1 MASLLFLASS
11 FIFFFFF
18 SFSSALPRQ
27 TIFEAADIL
36 YYSGFDSMSLTLEI
50 AESLLEHSPS
60 TTIFAPSD
68 SAFKKSGQPSLDLL
82 LFHFVMLPLPQQSL
96 RRLPAGT
103 KLPTMLTGQSLTVT
117 TSSSD
122 RVTSVNNIKII
133 GSPIY
138 DNGVLFV
145 YGIDRFLDPSFQ
157 YTGPNKKPSSNSNS
171 SFEQALETLKTTG
184 YSETGMNLIGDFE
197 DHHWLF
203 RRDVVPYKFIWNDVV
218 QNNVV
223 QDNASVVVDVFS
235 DEDQNLF
242 DPGEL

>member
-1 MASLLFLASS
+1 
-11 FIFFFFF
+11 
-18 SFSSALPRQ
+18 
-27 TIFEAADIL
+27 
-36 YYSGFDSMSLTLEI
+36 MSLTLEI

-60 TTIFAPSD
+60 ATIFAPSD

-82 LFHFVMLPLPQQSL
+82 RFHFVMLPLPQQSL

-157 YTGPNKKPSSNSNS
+157 YTGPNQKPNSNSNS
-171 SFEQALETLKTTG
+171 SFLSMQLYGDIYQNGITVFTPADEMV
-184 YSETGMNLIGDFE
+184 MNLIGDFE

-218 QNNVV
+218 QNNAV
-223 QDNASVVVDVFS
+223 QDNDSVVA
-235 DEDQNLF
+235 
-242 DPGEL
+242 DPGEF

>member
-11 FIFFFFF
+11 FIIFFF
-18 SFSSALPRQ
+18 SFSAALPRQ
-27 TIFEAADIL
+27 TVFEAADIL

-60 TTIFAPSD
+60 ATIFAPSD
-68 SAFKKSGQPSLDLL
+68 SAFKKSGQPSFDLL
-82 LFHFVMLPLPQQSL
+82 RFHFVMLPLPQQRL
-96 RRLPAGT
+96 RSLPAGT
-103 KLPTMLTGQSLTVT
+103 KLPTMLNGQSLTVT
-117 TSSSD
+117 SD

-157 YTGPNKKPSSNSNS
+157 YTGPNQKPNSISNS

-184 YSETGMNLIGDFE
+184 YSEMAMNLIGDFE

-218 QNNVV
+218 QNN
-223 QDNASVVVDVFS
+223 DSVVADPDVFL

-242 DPGEL
+242 DPGEF